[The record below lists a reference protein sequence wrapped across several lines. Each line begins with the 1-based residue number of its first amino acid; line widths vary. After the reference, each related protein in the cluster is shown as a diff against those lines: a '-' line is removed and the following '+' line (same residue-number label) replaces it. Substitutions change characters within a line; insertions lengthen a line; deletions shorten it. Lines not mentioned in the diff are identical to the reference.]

1 VTLKQRIFIA
11 DDHRIVREGLQS
23 LVEKENDLE
32 VIGMADNGR
41 QALIL
46 TRRLKPDVVLMDIA
60 MPELNG
66 IDATRQIVAEVPG
79 VKVIALSMH
88 SEKQFVEGMLRAGV
102 VGYLLKES
110 AFEELI
116 KAIRIVCG
124 GKKYLSPDVTG
135 IVLQDYLS
143 PRDGKDIEQAPDLTL
158 REREVLQLLAEGRT
172 TKKIAERLNI
182 SVKTVESHRKNIMD
196 KLDLYTV
203 AELTKYAV
211 RHGLTS
217 IE

>member
-1 VTLKQRIFIA
+1 MA

-32 VIGMADNGR
+32 VVGMADNGR
-41 QALIL
+41 QALML
-46 TRRLKPDVVLMDIA
+46 VRRLKPDVVIMDIA

-66 IDATRQIVAEVPG
+66 IDATRQIVAEVPD
-79 VKVIALSMH
+79 VKVVALSMH

-116 KAIRIVCG
+116 KAIRVVCA
-124 GKKYLSPDVTG
+124 GKKYLSPDVTD
-135 IVLQDYLS
+135 IVLRDYLS
-143 PRDGKDIEQAPDLTL
+143 PPDGKDIEQVPDLTL
-158 REREVLQLLAEGRT
+158 REREVLQLLAEGRAM
-172 TKKIAERLNI
+172 KEIAKRLNI
-182 SVKTVESHRKNIMD
+182 SIKTVESHRKNIST
-196 KLDLYTV
+196 KLNLHTV